1 LTVAT
6 FKINAVFALVKLKL
20 TPSTSA
26 NLMTVKKMSKQ
37 ALAGVAKRPYHH
49 GALREALLE
58 GAERILAREGI
69 GGLTLRA
76 AAREAGASHAAPKN
90 HFDNVTGLLSELA
103 AVGCRRFER
112 RLLDA
117 AAAADTPE
125 AQLAALGRAYVEFA
139 MQFPGLFML
148 MFRSERLDLERPG
161 LREAMAGA
169 WSVLRAA
176 VGAPRAPHAE
186 VDAPPLMDGAARI
199 VAAWALVHGFAMLKI
214 DGRLDAIVH
223 SFPQGVDAMA
233 LLDVILTAGGGQLRN
248 SDPLACQER

>member
-1 LTVAT
+1 MA
-6 FKINAVFALVKLKL
+6 
-20 TPSTSA
+20 
-26 NLMTVKKMSKQ
+26 VKKMSKQ
-37 ALAGVAKRPYHH
+37 AMTDVAKRPYHH

-103 AVGCRRFER
+103 AVGFRRFER

-117 AAAADTPE
+117 AAAAATPD
-125 AQLAALGRAYVEFA
+125 AQLAAQGHAYVEFA
-139 MQFPGLFML
+139 TQFPGLFML

-161 LREAMAGA
+161 LREAMAA
-169 WSVLRAA
+169 ASSVLRVA
-176 VGAPRAPHAE
+176 VGAQQALDTEP
-186 VDAPPLMDGAARI
+186 DAPPTTDGAARI

-214 DGRLDAIVH
+214 DGRLDAVVRH
-223 SFPQGVDAMA
+223 LPEGVDAMA
-233 LLDVILTAGGGQLRN
+233 LLDVILNAGGGQLRYH
-248 SDPLACQER
+248 DPLACQER

>member
-1 LTVAT
+1 
-6 FKINAVFALVKLKL
+6 
-20 TPSTSA
+20 
-26 NLMTVKKMSKQ
+26 MSKQ
-37 ALAGVAKRPYHH
+37 ALTDAAKRPYHH

-103 AVGCRRFER
+103 AVGFRRFER

-117 AAAADTPE
+117 AATAATPE
-125 AQLAALGRAYVEFA
+125 AQLAAQGRAYVEFA
-139 MQFPGLFML
+139 TQFPGLFML

-169 WSVLRAA
+169 WSVLRTA
-176 VGAPRAPHAE
+176 VGAPREPEAE
-186 VDAPPLMDGAARI
+186 PEAEPDAPLPTDGAARI

-214 DGRLDAIVH
+214 DGRLDAVVR
-223 SFPQGVDAMA
+223 SLPEGVDAMA
-233 LLDVILTAGGGQLRN
+233 LLDVILNAGGGQLRN